1 MNAMLRNLKL
11 PDEEKVEVTYT
22 TRSGEVLTTLKP
34 LRPNPAF
41 VLSEAPDHPVLGVAL
56 VGYTNLSKRSVM
68 DIYNNHGCLVRWIVE
83 DDAHLVASAKE
94 DIVKLG
100 LEDVQVVGYNR
111 YCDVLNDRF
120 TRVVIIAGSQKAR
133 QTSAE
138 AALKKGKNV
147 LCDRPVGMTVQSVM
161 DMFALARDN
170 QTIFMPML
178 PGRPGKAFSAVVMS
192 LFASASKIACQR
204 HLPDDFD
211 VAQPEV
217 PLDDEACKLLLADVA
232 MHDIF
237 AVNFSICMRPL
248 SVFAKRISG
257 SQAHC
262 FEVQVTYPNRCV
274 YTVKAGFGQHD
285 LDTQL
290 FKLTGD
296 SLVDMRRVDHMSH
309 VSINA
314 HSANTSFNEASKG
327 DEGKTLRFTQEYDA
341 ARADALEQMYSMASG
356 AKALASR
363 VRPQLMENNLCD
375 CVRIAEAAHASIV
388 SGTEQSINYY

>member
-1 MNAMLRNLKL
+1 
-11 PDEEKVEVTYT
+11 
-22 TRSGEVLTTLKP
+22 VLTTLKP

-314 HSANTSFNEASKG
+314 HSANTSFNEVASHSVPYAHNLSLSHIIHYPYPYIYMHTYITCIPPSGNADTYARAHTHTHTDTRMAGQASKG

-341 ARADALEQMYSMASG
+341 ARADALEQVPAPLVP
-356 AKALASR
+356 APLLD
-363 VRPQLMENNLCD
+363 Q
-375 CVRIAEAAHASIV
+375 
-388 SGTEQSINYY
+388 